1 MSKIR
6 VGIIG
11 AGAIANDHCRGV
23 NRHPDAQ
30 VTAVADTSAA
40 RAAEI
45 QAAYKLDRTFTR
57 WEDLVADPAIDAVTI
72 ALPNALHAPV
82 ALAAL
87 KAGKHV
93 LLDKPF
99 ALNAQEAEEVV
110 RAAERAGKV
119 FMLGMNQRY
128 GETSQALRT
137 IVGRGELGEVFHT
150 RACWLR
156 RAGAPKFG
164 TWFGRKDL
172 AGGGCLLDIG
182 VHALDLAL
190 YLIDN
195 FQPASVSGRIYSKF
209 GPRGIGEGGWGKSD
223 KGEFVF
229 DVDDS
234 AFALI
239 KFANGSTMELEVSW
253 VLHQDQA
260 NKMNVEIYGTEA
272 GASLSPLR
280 IFRFGKNKGEYEA
293 VEPQGVPPA
302 FGKTSRQANWIDVI
316 LGKAAPLTPARQ
328 SLVVQ
333 KVLDA
338 IYASSASG
346 RDVVIA

>member
-6 VGIIG
+6 VGVIG
-11 AGAIANDHCRGV
+11 AGAIANDHCKGV
-23 NRHPDAQ
+23 NGHAQAQ
-30 VTAVADTSAA
+30 VTAVADLSAA
-40 RAAEI
+40 RAKEI
-45 QAAYKLDRTFTR
+45 QTAYKIEKSFTR

-87 KAGKHV
+87 RAGKHV

-99 ALNAQEAEEVV
+99 ALNATEAAEVI
-110 RAAERAGKV
+110 RASERAGKV
-119 FMLGMNQRY
+119 LLLGMNQRY
-128 GETSQALRT
+128 VDTSQMLRT

-150 RACWLR
+150 RACWQR

-195 FQPASVSGRIYSKF
+195 FQPVAVSGRVYSKF

-239 KFANGSTMELEVSW
+239 KFANGSTLELEISW
-253 VLHQDQA
+253 VLHQDQP
-260 NKMNVEIYGTEA
+260 NKMNVEIFGTEA
-272 GASLSPLR
+272 GASVNPLR
-280 IFRFGKNKGEYEA
+280 VFRFGKNKGEYEV

-302 FGKTSRQANWIDVI
+302 FGKTTRQANWIDVI
-316 LGKAAPLTPARQ
+316 LGKAAPLTPAWQ

-346 RDVVIA
+346 REATIA